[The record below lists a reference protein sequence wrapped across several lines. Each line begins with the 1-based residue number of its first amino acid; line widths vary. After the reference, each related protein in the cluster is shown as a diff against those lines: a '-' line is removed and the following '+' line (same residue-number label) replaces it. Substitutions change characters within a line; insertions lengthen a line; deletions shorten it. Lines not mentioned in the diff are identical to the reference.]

1 MSEMTCESF
10 RALLFKMANQK
21 ITPQEMKLGWDHVDE
36 CLGCLELLS
45 SAIERQT
52 RKELKLDLPR
62 KKDPFDE
69 LPILPL
75 ALQAILEMYEKIH
88 PEIPEYEA
96 DSRCLNAVPLAGE
109 IAKRLGWEW
118 KKEEVP
124 KEHFGMLK
132 QIRLHDHYKRC
143 EPPAGK
149 PGRAREC
156 HYCRRAIEAADV
168 VKGVDLYLTDQ
179 GLPACEKC
187 MKEKGLKIM
196 PPRGCKE
203 TEGPKLQ

>member
-1 MSEMTCESF
+1 MSEMTCDGF

-36 CLGCLELLS
+36 CLGCLELFS
-45 SAIERQT
+45 SSIERQMK
-52 RKELKLDLPR
+52 KELKLDLPK

-143 EPPAGK
+143 EPPARK
-149 PGRAREC
+149 NEKDPGHRCLYC
-156 HYCRRAIEAADV
+156 HQ
-168 VKGVDLYLTDQ
+168 GNVDLYLTE
-179 GLPACEKC
+179 GALPACEKC
-187 MKEKGLKIM
+187 IKEKGLKIM
-196 PPRGCKE
+196 PPGGC
-203 TEGPKLQ
+203 TEGEVPRSGM